1 MKQRFYEKNSIVF
14 RMTALILV
22 IIFLQTA
29 LLTFSMIG
37 GGVLAQGKLN
47 AYQNFYEKVSGRKN
61 YLEREMKN
69 RWTNLDPFTATI
81 SEKISGSPDDSDQI
95 LHQVSEDLIF
105 MLRSTQATGVFLI
118 LADKTGESSYPAL
131 HFRDYDPLTNGNSS
145 NDIYL
150 LMGPDSVGEEQRIP
164 LDQTWSYRYRPAGED
179 HLFFERPMRAAA
191 DCERASLVGYWS
203 PPFHLT
209 EKDLPIITYSIPL
222 FDEDKNLRGILGVEI
237 TLNYL
242 VSLLP
247 KTDLQPKDG
256 LGYVLVYQE
265 KPDSPMMPILFT
277 GALQKRFLAAD
288 EPLIPLKA
296 DENLHIYRLLNEQ
309 DKEAL
314 YSCIMPISLYSNN
327 TPYEGE
333 TWSLVGLMRDSSL
346 LNYVRRI
353 QYIIMGALLVSL
365 VLGAAGGLYFSNRFT
380 RPIVRLASFV
390 REKKNEAFT
399 TMDKT
404 GLLEVDELAAAM
416 TEANKDR
423 MDAASRLS
431 RIISLLDVPIGAF
444 ELRDDQDQVFVT
456 EGFYDLLSIPVDQ
469 IGFHDSREG
478 FLALLEQVTTNP
490 EPEEAQIYKVGDR
503 WIKYT
508 SVRDGNIIQGIMQD
522 VTPEMKEKQAIRKDR
537 DLDPLTGLLN
547 RKAFQ
552 YQVERARAESDTS
565 CCQALLMV
573 DLDNLKSIN
582 DTYGH
587 QWGDQYILESV
598 RELKSLAERKHTIL
612 GRRSGDEFLLF
623 FRGWD
628 SKEELTGFVAG
639 FFAHLKESRF
649 LFPDGERLPVSMSG
663 GLLWVEGNALSY
675 DEILHYADEALYQSK
690 RKGKG
695 TWTIYG
701 FLE

>member
-1 MKQRFYEKNSIVF
+1 MKQRFYEKKSIVF
-14 RMTALILV
+14 RLTALILV
-22 IIFLQTA
+22 IIILQTA

-61 YLEREMKN
+61 HLEREMKN
-69 RWTNLDPFTATI
+69 RWTNLDPFTAAI
-81 SEKISGSPDDSDQI
+81 SEKISMSPDDADQI

-105 MLRSTQATGVFLI
+105 MLRSTQTTGVFLI
-118 LADKTGESSYPAL
+118 LADKTGERSYPAL
-131 HFRDYDPLTNGNSS
+131 HLRDYDPLTNGNSS

-164 LDQTWSYRYRPAGED
+164 LDQTWSYRYRPPEEG

-191 DCERASLVGYWS
+191 EFDRPSLSGYWS
-203 PPFHLT
+203 PPFYLT

-222 FDEDKNLRGILGVEI
+222 FDEDKNLRGILGVEV

-277 GALQKRFLAAD
+277 GALQKRFLAVD
-288 EPLIPLKA
+288 RPLIPLKA
-296 DENLHIYRLLNEQ
+296 DENLNIYRLFNEQ
-309 DKEAL
+309 NKESL
-314 YSCIMPISLYSNN
+314 YSCIMPISLYRNN
-327 TPYEGE
+327 TPYEEE
-333 TWSLVGLMRDSSL
+333 TWSLVGLMREDNL
-346 LNYVRRI
+346 LSYVHRI
-353 QYIIMGALLVSL
+353 QYIIMAALLVSL
-365 VLGAAGGLYFSNRFT
+365 VLGMAGGLYFSNRFT
-380 RPIVRLASFV
+380 RPIVRLADFV
-390 REKKNEAFT
+390 RDKKNEGFLP
-399 TMDKT
+399 MDKT

-416 TEANKDR
+416 AEANKDR
-423 MDAASRLS
+423 MEAASRLS
-431 RIISLLDVPIGAF
+431 RIIGLLDVPIGAF

-469 IGFHDSREG
+469 IEFHDSREG
-478 FLALLEQVTTNP
+478 FLALLEQVTRNP
-490 EPEEAQIYKVGDR
+490 EPEETHIYKVGDR

-508 SVRDGNIIQGIMQD
+508 SDRDGSIFRGIIQD
-522 VTPEMKEKQAIRKDR
+522 VTPEMKEKRAIRKDR

-552 YQVERARAESDTS
+552 YQVERVRFESEAP

-573 DLDNLKSIN
+573 DLDNLKPIN

-598 RELKSLAERKHTIL
+598 RELKALAERNNTIL

-623 FRGWD
+623 FRDWD
-628 SKEELTGFVAG
+628 SKEELSEYVAG
-639 FFAHLKESRF
+639 FFAHLTESRF

-663 GLLWVEGNALSY
+663 GLLWLDGNTLSY

-695 TWTIYG
+695 IWTIH
-701 FLE
+701 ERT